1 MRLEITDRERELLLE
16 LIEEEQKRFIHELNH
31 TDSRD
36 YRALLWERLEILE
49 GLLAKCR
56 SCRHA

>member
-36 YRALLWERLEILE
+36 YKALLRERLEILE

-56 SCRHA
+56 PCRQA